1 MKLQQSTPDRVR
13 GRLWTLP
20 VLIAL
25 ASLIGLVVGLVGDG
39 VFDALGWVGLLSV
52 LLAIGWAWR
61 RREAIRT

>member
-25 ASLIGLVVGLVGDG
+25 ASLTGLVLGLVGDG
-39 VFDALGWVGLLSV
+39 VFDGLGWLGLLSV
-52 LLAIGWAWR
+52 LLAIGWAWK
-61 RREAIRT
+61 RREANRT

>member
-1 MKLQQSTPDRVR
+1 MNLRQST
-13 GRLWTLP
+13 WTLP

-39 VFDALGWVGLLSV
+39 AFDALGWIGLLSV

-61 RREAIRT
+61 RRGAVGT

>member
-1 MKLQQSTPDRVR
+1 MNLRQST
-13 GRLWTLP
+13 WTLP

-61 RREAIRT
+61 RREAIRN